1 MEDKKIQTGISL
13 YELNKMAMRQLPP
26 QSKNKLK
33 TNLTSIGTWFG
44 TFESNKNWFMLLCRE
59 KADYTVF
66 HLINHNYVNAVKELK
81 ECIEDRGQLFAIE
94 YVHGENAYEIWIRDV
109 ETRDVSMYMLFNCTP
124 MIIEV

>member
-26 QSKNKLK
+26 QSKHKLQ
-33 TNLTSIGTWFG
+33 TNLTSIGTWFS

-66 HLINHNYVNAVKELK
+66 HLSSHNYVNAVKELK
-81 ECIEDRGQLFAIE
+81 ECIEERGQLFAID
-94 YVHGENAYEIWIRDV
+94 YIHGENAFEVWIRDV